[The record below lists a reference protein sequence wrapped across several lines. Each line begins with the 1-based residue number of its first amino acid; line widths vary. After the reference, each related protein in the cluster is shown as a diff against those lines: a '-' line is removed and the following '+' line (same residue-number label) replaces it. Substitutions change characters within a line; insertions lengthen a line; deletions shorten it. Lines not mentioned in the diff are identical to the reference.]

1 MKIKICGMREA
12 GNLSAIA
19 GLDPDYLGFIFYE
32 KSSRCVREVLDPA
45 QVRSLPAGIDR
56 VGVFVDETVCA
67 MQTASILYGLD
78 CVQLHGHESPEAC
91 QQMRE
96 PGLCVI
102 KAFAVGPGFDFNT
115 VAAYVPVCDYFLFDT
130 KGDLPGGNGRA
141 FDWQLLQAY
150 RGPVPFFLSGGLG
163 PENTSESLDFKHPF
177 LYGFD
182 LNSQLETAPG
192 VKDVARTAALLKRLR
207 QQPA

>member
-32 KSSRCVREVLDPA
+32 KSSRCVREVLHPA
-45 QVRSLPAGIDR
+45 QVRSLPPGIGR
-56 VGVFVDETVCA
+56 VGVFVDETTCN
-67 MQTASILYGLD
+67 MQAVSILYGLD
-78 CVQLHGHESPEAC
+78 CVQLHGQESPETC

-102 KAFAVGPGFDFNT
+102 KAFAVGTDFDFGT
-115 VAAYVPVCDYFLFDT
+115 VAAYAPACNYFLFDT
-130 KGDLPGGNGRA
+130 KGDLPGGNGRP

-150 RGPVPFFLSGGLG
+150 QGPVPFFLSGGLG
-163 PENTSESLDFKHPF
+163 PENTSELLAFQHPF

-182 LNSQLETAPG
+182 FNSQLELAPG
-192 VKDVARTAALLKRLR
+192 LKDVARTRSLLERLKQAA
-207 QQPA
+207 